1 MYFGLLDVQLYV
13 FGFLFLIAI
22 FFSWIIPGWVVLSF
36 ARLKDVSLRLLL
48 SAPVGLAL
56 WGFQGYAFGF
66 AGMRWLT
73 YVYLLIF
80 AFLFFRQTW
89 QNKGK
94 EFLTVWRSFRRQP
107 WWLITGAVV
116 SSLVQIYAHIGSGL
130 LTPQGLP
137 IYFVNSADGVMHLA
151 YIQEL
156 VRSFPPAEPGAFG
169 LPLLNY
175 HYWSDLVQAEL
186 VRLWH
191 LPLLHVFFQYA
202 PIFLSIWTTA
212 LLLRLVQ
219 AFGGK
224 TKALLV
230 TLFVFTFGGD
240 AAYLITQVLHGSWGE
255 GVSSLDSGVTF
266 YFNIPQVYA
275 RFVFL
280 GAIFA
285 LLEWWQKK
293 NFRIGLVAM
302 MLIASLLGFK
312 VYYAMYAALGL
323 ISVEGVRIAVQL
335 YTLLRKDRLST
346 AVSATLRSALPSFL
360 LAAFF
365 GILAVAVYLP
375 VNKSA
380 GGLTYSFFEWPH
392 LLLSADNINYQDWF
406 LRMQVY
412 HEAGSLRNIVV
423 FNVYAVVLTFIAVY
437 GTRLFGFLP
446 FLWPPRTLNPSLRRS
461 FLFFLPVTVV
471 FLVFGL
477 FTLQTSGGLNIFN
490 FLIVPIL
497 FFNIWLALSLDRLS
511 WKVFVPVFLL
521 FAVLTLPRSVLQLQ
535 GFFRAYQQ
543 HKSDLFLSSEE
554 LEAFRNVQ
562 RITSKDAIVQ
572 ALPNDRNNELSAYV
586 SFFGGRRSYVA
597 GTQHLDSHNQP
608 GTIRQEELEQALSLP
623 SFADKKKA
631 LQHLGVEYLY
641 IRSEDLSEFDEVQ
654 GKALFQN
661 EVVTLLSVSDLAE

>member
-1 MYFGLLDVQLYV
+1 MGCAVVRTTQGRLL
-13 FGFLFLIAI
+13 AI
-22 FFSWIIPGWVVLSF
+22 VTLGPGWFGTVGISRIRIRVCRDEMVDVCIPADLC
-36 ARLKDVSLRLLL
+36 VSLF
-48 SAPVGLAL
+48 STDVAE
-56 WGFQGYAFGF
+56 QGKRIPHRVAQFST
-66 AGMRWLT
+66 A
-73 YVYLLIF
+73 
-80 AFLFFRQTW
+80 
-89 QNKGK
+89 
-94 EFLTVWRSFRRQP
+94 
-107 WWLITGAVV
+107 AVV
-116 SSLVQIYAHIGSGL
+116 VDYGCRGQLSRADICPYRFRIVDAPRPAHLLRELGRRSYAPGIHSGTRALFSSSRTGC
-130 LTPQGLP
+130 
-137 IYFVNSADGVMHLA
+137 FC
-151 YIQEL
+151 
-156 VRSFPPAEPGAFG
+156 

-323 ISVEGVRIAVQL
+323 ISVEGVRVAVQL

-412 HEAGSLRNIVV
+412 REAGNLRNIVV

-461 FLFFLPVTVV
+461 FLFFLPATVV